1 MIKEL
6 KNISI
11 LALIIVF
18 TTIALINID
27 SIIGLC
33 IGALLGSLLLTIN
46 VTK

>member
-6 KNISI
+6 KDISI
-11 LALIIVF
+11 IALIIVF
-18 TTIALINID
+18 TTLALINID

-33 IGALLGSLLLTIN
+33 FGALLGSLLLTIN